1 MSLLDIARAQGRH
14 RGLSPVQLLLKIA
27 RLERAVTRAKFT
39 AVTRA
44 AEAAELE
51 QQLDAAG
58 IEISGLRY
66 DLEQERAA
74 RKIAEEEGIRLK
86 AALDNATSVSVAAGI
101 RDIWPGEEPTHP
113 IDVSEIRARYG
124 TASTNPAEY
133 VPMRLSAAAEA
144 GLL

>member
-1 MSLLDIARAQGRH
+1 MSLIDIVKAQGQH
-14 RGLSPVQLLLKIA
+14 RGLPAWKLRSLLQD
-27 RLERAVTRAKFT
+27 
-39 AVTRA
+39 
-44 AEAAELE
+44 AELRVE
-51 QQLDAAG
+51 LAEITSEERQQQLDAAG
-58 IEISGLRY
+58 IEISGLLY

-74 RKIAEEEGIRLK
+74 RKTAEEEGIRLQ
-86 AALDNATSVSVAAGI
+86 AALDNATSVSVAAGT

-124 TASTNPAEY
+124 GTASSSPAEY